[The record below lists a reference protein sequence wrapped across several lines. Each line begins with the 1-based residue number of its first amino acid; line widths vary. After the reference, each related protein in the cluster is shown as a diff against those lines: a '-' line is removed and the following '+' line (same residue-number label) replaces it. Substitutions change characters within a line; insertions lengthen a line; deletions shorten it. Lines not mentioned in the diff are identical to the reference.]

1 MQQSIEIEGFAH
13 NTSIPAASR
22 VGPLLATSV
31 IIGRNDE
38 TRDLPDTVEAQLNNL
53 FVFGGRILDAAGATW
68 SDIVKF
74 DFVVADR
81 AHRGAVEEAW
91 LRIYPDPA
99 HMPARHTRTADLPD
113 GMFVQMTFLAWIA
126 GDAADGT
133 ADETADAA
141 ADPMG
146 EGLSP

>member
-31 IIGRNDE
+31 IVGRNDG
-38 TRDLPDTVEAQLNNL
+38 TRDLPDTVEAQLDNL
-53 FVFGGRILDAAGATW
+53 IVFAGRILDAAGATW

-74 DFVVADR
+74 DFLVADR
-81 AHRGAVEEAW
+81 IHRGAVEEAW

-99 HMPARHTRTADLPD
+99 HMPARHTQTADLPD

-126 GDAADGT
+126 GEAGGGTAGLAGDGT
-133 ADETADAA
+133 
-141 ADPMG
+141 
-146 EGLSP
+146 SP

>member
-31 IIGRNDE
+31 IVGRNDG
-38 TRDLPDTVEAQLNNL
+38 TRELPVTVEDQLDNL
-53 FVFGGRILDAAGATW
+53 FLFAGRILDAAGATW

-81 AHRGAVEEAW
+81 SHRAAVEDAW
-91 LRIYPDPA
+91 LGVYPDPDR
-99 HMPARHTRTADLPD
+99 MPARHTRTADLPD
-113 GMFVQMTFLAWIA
+113 GVHVQMTFLAYI
-126 GDAADGT
+126 
-133 ADETADAA
+133 DE
-141 ADPMG
+141 
-146 EGLSP
+146 SRS